1 MELFGFK
8 LEKSQKEKKEFKAIK
23 SFVVPTT
30 DDGAIPVEA
39 GGFYGQYVDLD
50 GTARNDYELV
60 AKYREMSMD
69 PLCETAIDDI
79 VNEAIVTEG
88 KRSPIKLFFQADENA
103 VSTGIRDKIQ
113 EEFKNI
119 LRLMNFESK
128 GYEVFRRWYVDG
140 KIYFHIINDEKKP
153 EKGILELRYVD
164 PLNMQKIREFEKET
178 RKDGSK
184 IITGYRDFYVYNKDN
199 PRAGSN
205 SVGIKIN
212 EEAIAFCSSG
222 LFDSRYRRTVGF
234 LHKCIKPLNQLRM
247 MEDAVVIYRI
257 SRAPERR
264 IFYIDVGSLPKTK
277 AEQYVKDIMNR
288 YRNKLVYDANT
299 GEMRDDKKFMS
310 MLEDYWLPR
319 REGSKGTEI
328 STLSG
333 AQNLGEM
340 TDVLYFQKRMYKSLN
355 VPVSRM
361 EQDKGFQLGRAAEI
375 NRDELKF
382 NKFVVRL
389 RAKFSELFLDL
400 LRKQLLLKNIIKPD
414 DWYSIKECMFFDYLK
429 DSHFIELKNQEIR
442 KGMYEEL
449 SAVQPYVGKYYSHYW
464 IRTQVLGLSEAQMKE
479 MDQQITKERNRGMFA
494 PDNTAF
500 GMPP

>member
-1 MELFGFK
+1 MELFGLK
-8 LEKSQKEKKEFKAIK
+8 IERSKKQKGEFKALK

-50 GTARNDYELV
+50 GTVRNDYELV

-69 PLCETAIDDI
+69 PVAETAIDDI
-79 VNEAIVTEG
+79 INEAVVCEG
-88 KRSPIKLFFQADENA
+88 KRAPVNCFFQSDLNLSK
-103 VSTGIRDKIQ
+103 STKEKIE
-113 EEFKNI
+113 EEFKNV
-119 LRLMNFESK
+119 LRLMQFETK
-128 GYEVFRRWYVDG
+128 GYEIFRRWYVDG
-140 KIYFHIINDEKKP
+140 KIYFHVIVDEEKTN
-153 EKGILELRYVD
+153 KGILELRFVD
-164 PLNMQKIREFEKET
+164 PLNIQKLREFQKET
-178 RKDGSK
+178 RKDGTK

-199 PRAGSN
+199 PRAGGNAS
-205 SVGIKIN
+205 GIKISDD
-212 EEAIAFCSSG
+212 AISFCSSG

-234 LHKCIKPLNQLRM
+234 LHKAIKPLNQLRM

-340 TDVLYFQKRMYKSLN
+340 TDVVYFQKKLYKSLN

-375 NRDELKF
+375 SRDELKF
-382 NKFVVRL
+382 NKFVMRL
-389 RAKFSELFLDL
+389 RSKFSELFYDL
-400 LRKQLLLKNIIKPD
+400 LRKQLILKNVIKID
-414 DWYSIKECMFFDYLK
+414 DWSRLKECLHFDFLK
-429 DSHFIELKNQEIR
+429 DSHFIELKNQELR
-442 KGMYEEL
+442 KGMFDEL
-449 SAVQPYVGKYYSHYW
+449 GSVEKYIGKYYSHYW
-464 IRTQVLGLSEAQMKE
+464 IRTQILNMSEAQIKE
-479 MDQQITKERNRGMFA
+479 MDTQITAERNKGMYA
-494 PDNTAF
+494 PDNTSF
-500 GMPP
+500 GLQ